1 MSDSGATGAG
11 EPGSGL
17 LGLTDRGFGDGSNRW
32 IPGLIETARNPVDR
46 ATNPFET
53 VTGAA
58 DAAALNFDEG
68 VGGLVSLVDD
78 EPGNAA
84 GPGTDATGDP
94 GGSNVANQGIL
105 AGEGVDGLQLIV
117 FGAVL
122 VALLYLARPV
132 LEIAADVSAEVTGE

>member
-1 MSDSGATGAG
+1 VSESGATGAG

-32 IPGLIETARNPVDR
+32 IPGLIETAQNPVDR
-46 ATNPFET
+46 
-53 VTGAA
+53 VTSPGDTIAGAA

-68 VGGLVSLVDD
+68 IGGLVSLVDG

-84 GPGTDATGDP
+84 GPGTDATGEP

-105 AGEGVDGLQLIV
+105 AGEGIDGLQLLV

-132 LEIAADVSAEVTGE
+132 LEIAADVSGEVFE